1 MRLTTV
7 LRRLLSV
14 TQMYV
19 KHVEVGRRRPV
30 AGVGRAVVAAGPM
43 WDLRPL
49 GGRDMPPPQ
58 PGGVWA
64 ASVRGAG

>member
-19 KHVEVGRRRPV
+19 KHVEVVADGRLQVSVEPSWRRV
-30 AGVGRAVVAAGPM
+30 RCGTCGHWGAAIC
-43 WDLRPL
+43 
-49 GGRDMPPPQ
+49 PPPR